1 MNIKKLIKRYI
12 FIVLIIISIIFS
24 FQILPISDLKS
35 FLPNDI
41 YLKYIWSERISMLA
55 YNILLLTIIAQ
66 NIFNEQNSSSI
77 AKKVAFI
84 LAFFV
89 VDIILVWL

>member
-1 MNIKKLIKRYI
+1 MLTLKVGGIG
-12 FIVLIIISIIFS
+12 FS
-24 FQILPISDLKS
+24 FLILPISDLKS

-41 YLKYIWSERISMLA
+41 YLKYIWSERFSMLA
-55 YNILLLTIIAQ
+55 YNILLLTFIAQ
-66 NIFNEQNSSSI
+66 NIFNEQNSSTT

>member
-1 MNIKKLIKRYI
+1 MKIKKYI
-12 FIVLIIISIIFS
+12 FILLILISIGFS
-24 FQILPISDLKS
+24 FLILPISDLKS

-66 NIFNEQNSSSI
+66 NIFSEQNGSST
-77 AKKVAFI
+77 AKKVAI
-84 LAFFV
+84 IVAFFV
-89 VDIILVWL
+89 VDIILFWV